1 MRVRIQLITL
11 MRIRILPFNLM
22 QIHANPEMNPQ
33 HWLTHKIIKLT
44 NVAYGSVFALDPD
57 PLTKIKPHLIGLE
70 RLILSEKRT
79 RREWRVK
86 HLQLILD
93 VLQPLVVAGKL
104 VDLLLVLQRDVNVL
118 KM

>member
-1 MRVRIQLITL
+1 
-11 MRIRILPFNLM
+11 M
-22 QIHANPEMNPQ
+22 QIHANPEMDPQ

-44 NVAYGSVFALDPD
+44 NVAYGLVFAFDPD
-57 PLTKIKPHLIGLE
+57 PLTKIRPYFIGSE
-70 RLILSEKRT
+70 TLILYDKRT
-79 RREWRVK
+79 WRVK
-86 HLQLILD
+86 HLELILD